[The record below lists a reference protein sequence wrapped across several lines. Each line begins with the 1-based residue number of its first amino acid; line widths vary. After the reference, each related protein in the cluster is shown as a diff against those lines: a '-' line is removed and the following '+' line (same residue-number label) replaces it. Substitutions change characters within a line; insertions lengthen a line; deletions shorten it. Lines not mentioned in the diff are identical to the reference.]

1 MRLFFS
7 AAMLAGCAYQSGSW
21 SSELQT
27 FRGQRASTD
36 CVDISVDRRPDLPQ
50 GDVVLAYAFGNGC
63 DHPAT
68 IDLATAVVVGGTRD
82 GTVQLAA
89 YDPGGEL
96 QSLELD
102 GRAVGHE
109 TISYPRSTPTN
120 DVCVDAASITHTL
133 PMRWLCFPQLAEVP

>member
-1 MRLFFS
+1 MRLFVS

-21 SSELQT
+21 SSELQPFPGLRT
-27 FRGQRASTD
+27 TID
-36 CVDISVDRRPDLPQ
+36 CVDLSIDRRPDLPR

-68 IDLATAVVVGGTRD
+68 IDLATAVVVGSTRD
-82 GTVQLAA
+82 GAVQLAA

-109 TISYPRSTPTN
+109 TISYPRTTPTK
-120 DVCVDAASITHTL
+120 D
-133 PMRWLCFPQLAEVP
+133 